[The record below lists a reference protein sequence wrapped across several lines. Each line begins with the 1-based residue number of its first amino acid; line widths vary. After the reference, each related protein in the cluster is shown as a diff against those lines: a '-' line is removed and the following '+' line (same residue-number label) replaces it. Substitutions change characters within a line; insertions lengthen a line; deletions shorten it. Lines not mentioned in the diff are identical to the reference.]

1 VAWREWGVS
10 MARARFPV
18 NSSSPNSRG
27 IWQAGVAE
35 RMVKK
40 PAKRGPK
47 PQSNPS
53 PPSEPARSPA
63 ESVNEQTNSGV
74 GHAQSFQIVRSWKKR
89 LGSLAQPDPTHPLAM
104 ALDRLT
110 PFCPSLIYH
119 GDTQGFLQRVDHN
132 WSLLASTVRDS
143 EGHVDRLMAILWW
156 YWATMS
162 ALRHAE
168 AMGLTFVDLP
178 LNVRTPGALERPP
191 FVWTDSSVR
200 QRVRA
205 HRDRRR
211 GTIREASLFQFHGP
225 PFTGTM
231 IVRPNP
237 DVQIEVSAPA
247 LRKMPLPPPSR
258 KARGNRPTN
267 SRAEALVPMVAAHLL
282 VNLKGAATRRKLG
295 WTRAL
300 QLLSAF
306 TPPSGRQLFNR
317 VVAQESLRRQVRRHR
332 SRRYFT
338 RMATAL
344 KKSILPAIEKK
355 TALS

>member
-1 VAWREWGVS
+1 MAWREWGVS

-168 AMGLTFVDLP
+168 AMGLDISRF
-178 LNVRTPGALERPP
+178 
-191 FVWTDSSVR
+191 
-200 QRVRA
+200 
-205 HRDRRR
+205 RRN
-211 GTIREASLFQFHGP
+211 GVH
-225 PFTGTM
+225 
-231 IVRPNP
+231 VH
-237 DVQIEVSAPA
+237 V
-247 LRKMPLPPPSR
+247 
-258 KARGNRPTN
+258 
-267 SRAEALVPMVAAHLL
+267 
-282 VNLKGAATRRKLG
+282 
-295 WTRAL
+295 
-300 QLLSAF
+300 
-306 TPPSGRQLFNR
+306 PSG
-317 VVAQESLRRQVRRHR
+317 AIPKDGPSAGI
-332 SRRYFT
+332 T
-338 RMATAL
+338 MATAL
-344 KKSILPAIEKK
+344 ASSYLGTAVRSDTAMTGEISLSGLVLPVGGIKEKMLAAHRAGIRRIILPKANQKDLKEVPEEVRSEMVFIFVETIEEVLPAAFKPGENV
-355 TALS
+355 TPAAMPIVAGVSHN

>member
-1 VAWREWGVS
+1 
-10 MARARFPV
+10 
-18 NSSSPNSRG
+18 
-27 IWQAGVAE
+27 
-35 RMVKK
+35 MVKK

-47 PQSNPS
+47 PKSNPS
-53 PPSEPARSPA
+53 PPSAPSRSPA
-63 ESVNEQTNSGV
+63 ESANEQV

-89 LGSLAQPDPTHPLAM
+89 LGPLAQPDPTHPLAM
-104 ALDRLT
+104 ALDRLA
-110 PFCPSLIYH
+110 PFCPSLISH

-143 EGHVDRLMAILWW
+143 EGHVDRLMALLWW
-156 YWATMS
+156 YWATLS

-178 LNVRTPGALERPP
+178 LNVRTLGALERPP
-191 FVWTDSSVR
+191 FVRTDSSVR

-211 GTIREASLFQFHGP
+211 GTIREARLFQFHGP

-258 KARGNRPTN
+258 KARGNRPIK
-267 SRAEALVPMVAAHLL
+267 SRPETLVPMVAAHLL
-282 VNLKGAATRRKLG
+282 VNLKGAAARRKLG
-295 WTRAL
+295 WTRTF

-306 TPPSGRQLFNR
+306 TPPSSRQSFSR
-317 VVAQESLRRQVRRHR
+317 ARESLRRQVRRHR

-344 KKSILPAIEKK
+344 TKSILPAIEEK